1 MKIPMLLKE
10 VKTKSLVSGDKS
22 VRVLLESLRP
32 EDINH
37 LASLSD
43 LTLVEVEITPQS
55 DLKRFYVEED
65 GEIKEDV

>member
-1 MKIPMLLKE
+1 MLLKE

-55 DLKRFYVEED
+55 DLKRVYVEED

>member
-1 MKIPMLLKE
+1 MLLKE
-10 VKTKSLVSGDKS
+10 IKTKSLVSGDKS

-55 DLKRFYVEED
+55 DLKRVYVEED